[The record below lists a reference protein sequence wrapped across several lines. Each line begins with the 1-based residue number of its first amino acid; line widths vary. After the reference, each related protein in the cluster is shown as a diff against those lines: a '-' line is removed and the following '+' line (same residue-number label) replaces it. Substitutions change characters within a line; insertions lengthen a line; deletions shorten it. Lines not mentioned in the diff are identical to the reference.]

1 MLGFSLLEDR
11 GMTNTRKNLRL
22 VPIPKELLIVGKAYS
37 VFSRKTQKND
47 IEGFFTGFINEI
59 PRFSV
64 GTRTWL
70 TPDSEYLYYPISASR
85 RLLERFGINVATLN
99 TSFPARNEA
108 FYAVPNFKRSLKQR
122 RRTRRRAKQD

>member
-1 MLGFSLLEDR
+1 MLGFSLLEVR
-11 GMTNTRKNLRL
+11 MTNTRKNLRL

-70 TPDSEYLYYPISASR
+70 TPDNEYLYYPISASR

-122 RRTRRRAKQD
+122 SKTRRIRKN